1 MGENRSRAKSTVQ
14 NCMFKHTIPQVQAH
28 ISAVSITQSCEFAG
42 CGRMWG
48 VNSTSIA
55 VQSCAAIASII
66 IIT

>member
-1 MGENRSRAKSTVQ
+1 MPK
-14 NCMFKHTIPQVQAH
+14 NCPFEVLKLRVQAH
-28 ISAVSITQSCEFAG
+28 IFAVSITQSCEFAG
-42 CGRMWG
+42 CGRMWD